1 MKLFLF
7 GIYSYI
13 TNIMW
18 VFLEIMPNFIRKIIF
33 KIIFRSFGKN
43 SLIDYGSY
51 ARYPSRIE
59 IGDNVTIN
67 RGCKLFAS
75 FFRKDVRIKIGNN
88 IAIAP
93 DVSFFA
99 AGHDYHYYNLPDIA
113 ASITV
118 EDNVWIGG
126 RSIILQGVTVGEG
139 AVVAAGSVVSR
150 DVEPYTIVGG
160 NPARFIKKREMKENK
175 V

>member
-1 MKLFLF
+1 MLQIS
-7 GIYSYI
+7 GE
-13 TNIMW
+13 
-18 VFLEIMPNFIRKIIF
+18 VLELMPNFIRKIIF

-43 SLIDYGSY
+43 SFIDYGSY
-51 ARYPSRIE
+51 IRYPSRIE

-75 FFRKDVRIKIGNN
+75 FFKRDVKIKIGNN

-99 AGHDYHYYNLPDIA
+99 AGHDYHYYDLPDIA
-113 ASITV
+113 ESIIV

-126 RSIILQGVTVGEG
+126 KSIILQGVTIGEG
-139 AVVAAGSVVSR
+139 AVVAAGSVVSK

-160 NPARFIKKREMKENK
+160 NPARFIKKREMKEMK
-175 V
+175 P